1 MGYFTNMTAGGGLI
15 DDVTVRVTNARFQ
28 LYGYGGKA
36 APAPGLVVD
45 FESTDP
51 DVEIASEQAEQ
62 FWACGSA
69 KDWQPSADGKRL
81 ESPSNKSGIVRSSNL
96 GMLIESL
103 QAAGVSEALL
113 AKAESDISSLN
124 GLTVHV
130 KRIQVDRKMA
140 NPKRDK
146 DGQIILPTV
155 LIVDRIVAEPGGK
168 AAAGTK
174 PANGKPAA
182 QADDASVAA
191 ADAILT
197 YVSENGQYT
206 KGDAAKVFKAMQ
218 SDPVAK
224 AHAVNAFKLLAKDD
238 FLSSL
243 PEPLVYANGIVTLG

>member
-15 DDVTVRVTNARFQ
+15 DDVTVRVSNARFMM
-28 LYGYGGKA
+28 YGYGGKSM
-36 APAPGLVVD
+36 PAPGLVVD
-45 FESTDP
+45 FESVDA
-51 DVEIASEQAEQ
+51 DVEIGTEQAEQ

-81 ESPSNKSGIVRSSNL
+81 ESPTNKSGIVRSSNL

-103 QAAGVSEALL
+103 VAAGVSEGLL
-113 AKAESDISSLN
+113 GKAESDISVLN

-130 KRIQVDRKMA
+130 KRIQVDRKMS

-146 DGQIILPTV
+146 DGQVILPTV
-155 LIVDRIVAEPGGK
+155 LIVDRIVVEPGGK
-168 AAAGTK
+168 VGNGAAKSAAPKAAQLDDAGT
-174 PANGKPAA
+174 
-182 QADDASVAA
+182 VA
-191 ADAILT
+191 ADAIMAF
-197 YVSENGQYT
+197 VGDNGQYT

-218 SDPVAK
+218 ADPAAK
-224 AHAVNAFKLLAKDD
+224 AQAVNAFKLLAKDD